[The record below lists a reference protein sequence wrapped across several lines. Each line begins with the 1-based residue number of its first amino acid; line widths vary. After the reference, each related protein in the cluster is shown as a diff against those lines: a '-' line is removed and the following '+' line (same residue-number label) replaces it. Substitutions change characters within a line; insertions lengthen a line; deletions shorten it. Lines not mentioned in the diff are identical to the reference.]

1 MKRHSALL
9 LLGFSAL
16 LAATP
21 HGAAEVVRP
30 APGIAFPADGAKPR
44 TLASFK
50 GQPLILLL
58 ADSPG
63 RAAFKAQL
71 KELAGSFDRL
81 AVRSTVVAAGF
92 KGGDPTAVRS
102 NVPLVLLPE
111 GAAACAAFQLK
122 GDFAIVL
129 VGPDGNIDYQTG
141 KVLNMNRILEVMQNS
156 YEIQKA
162 AQRGSGTGR

>member
-1 MKRHSALL
+1 MKRFRAPLL
-9 LLGFSAL
+9 IS
-16 LAATP
+16 LAAMLAASP
-21 HGAAEVVRP
+21 RASAEVVRP
-30 APGIAFPADGAKPR
+30 APSVAFPPYGGKPKS
-44 TLASFK
+44 LASFK

-58 ADSPG
+58 ADSPRRG
-63 RAAFKAQL
+63 SFKAQL
-71 KELAGSFDRL
+71 KELEGSFDRL
-81 AVRSTVVAAGF
+81 AIRGTVVAAGF
-92 KGGDPTAVRS
+92 KSGDPEAVRT

-122 GDFAIVL
+122 GEFVVVL

-162 AQRGSGTGR
+162 AQRASSGGR